1 MLLRL
6 KKAAVSALQDH
17 LVVTIDSW
25 QDGPEK
31 EFHML
36 RITLTVVAALGI
48 PCAIAAMGP

>member
-1 MLLRL
+1 LN
-6 KKAAVSALQDH
+6 SG
-17 LVVTIDSW
+17 

-36 RITLTVVAALGI
+36 RITLTVVVALDI